1 MKPIAHRGNFN
12 GKNEN
17 MENHPEYL
25 FMAVRAGYD
34 IEVDVWVTDA
44 GIFLGHDSP
53 QYPVTEDDLLGWS
66 SVGWFHAKNLPA
78 LELLL
83 RLGLNCF
90 FHDTDDFT
98 LTSKGYI
105 WTYSGKSLGSKSIS
119 VMEQGSVPISC
130 AGVCRDDFSFLN
142 VIS

>member
-1 MKPIAHRGNFN
+1 MKLIAHRGNFN
-12 GKNEN
+12 GKHEI
-17 MENHPEYL
+17 MENNPEYL
-25 FMAVRAGYD
+25 RMAVRAGYD
-34 IEVDVWVTDA
+34 IEVDVWVTGD
-44 GIFLGHDSP
+44 GIFLGHDGP
-53 QYPVTEDDLLGWS
+53 QYAVTEDDLLMWS

-105 WTYSGKSLGSKSIS
+105 WTHSGKSLSSKSIS
-119 VMEQGSVPISC
+119 VMDQGLVPISC
-130 AGVCRDDFSFLN
+130 AGVCRDDFTFLD
-142 VIS
+142 VSS